1 MKQLTIRLLDREM
14 KVAVPEDQSDS
25 LLQAARN
32 LDARLREL
40 RDGNKVAGLE
50 RIALLVALDLSHELL
65 LQQGGQVQ
73 NAELSHR
80 LQRMQEKI
88 DATLASNRQ
97 LELN

>member
-65 LQQGGQVQ
+65 LQQGGHVQ
-73 NAELSHR
+73 NTELSHR